1 MPAQVTKS
9 VLSGAIGSAV
19 AKAVNKHKG
28 DEVKYDTG
36 GGLPDGIENGVARL
50 TECKFGVYDKGDMK
64 GKPYFMAAGIVVE
77 PKVHNGVKVEGRR
90 TSIIEPVCDTPTRG
104 RKTVEE
110 HVAWIL
116 NEMKKLGAG
125 DAIEQFG
132 GEGTELEEIAAAL
145 KEAGPTFGFRTWKGQ
160 KQTTGPYAGKEP
172 RVNETW
178 GGLVEEPIP
187 DAADTGVVDQSANDD
202 GGAGSGEPGSDDPP
216 ADEPDA
222 EAENADEPD
231 LDDLAAKGDAK
242 KPDKASQDKLKEIAL
257 AKGISDDDVENAESW
272 SAVVEMIRN
281 AEDSPAEDEP
291 ASDVAAEP
299 QKGDVFWYTL
309 LDPKTKKPL
318 IDPKTK
324 KPKRVEVEIKSVDK
338 KTKTAVIVNLDTKA
352 EVAKGVP
359 YDQLVAS

>member
-1 MPAQVTKS
+1 MPSQVTKS

-64 GKPYFMAAGIVVE
+64 GKPYFMAAGIVME

-125 DAIEQFG
+125 DAIEQFS
-132 GEGTELEEIAAAL
+132 GEGTELEEIASAV

-160 KQTTGPYAGKEP
+160 KQTTGAYAGKEP
-172 RVNETW
+172 RVNEVW
-178 GGLVEEPIP
+178 NGLVEEPIP
-187 DAADTGVVDQSANDD
+187 DASDTGVVDQS
-202 GGAGSGEPGSDDPP
+202 SDDAP
-216 ADEPDA
+216 ADSEPAAEPEPEPDA

-231 LDDLAAKGDAK
+231 LDDLAK
-242 KPDKASQDKLKEIAL
+242 KASRAKNPDQDAQTKLKELAL
-257 AKGISDDDVENAESW
+257 ANGLDETAVDEAESW

-281 AEDSPAEDEP
+281 AEDAPAEEEP

-299 QKGDVFWYTL
+299 QKGDVFWYTP
-309 LDPKTKKPL
+309 LDSKTKKPMTCAPPSL
-318 IDPKTK
+318 ISQLKLSKLPK
-324 KPKRVEVEIKSVDK
+324 
-338 KTKTAVIVNLDTKA
+338 
-352 EVAKGVP
+352 
-359 YDQLVAS
+359 